1 MLQTRTYTL
10 CLALLSVVFAVTTA
24 CGSTTDPTKDS
35 RSIAESSV
43 TDWESLRPAESPNN
57 WLVAPGD
64 GGFPPP
70 DEVAPTFDVKAAI
83 LASIWKAVI
92 EDQPRTTILTVSGD
106 GLQIE
111 ATQRS
116 ALFGFVDRISSRII
130 ALDFNRAFL
139 VVYSQATVGYWHLE
153 ANRRRLKGWLN
164 ARARRISS
172 L

>member
-1 MLQTRTYTL
+1 MVQTRTSTL
-10 CLALLSVVFAVTTA
+10 GLALLSVVFAVTTA

-57 WLVAPGD
+57 WLVAPGG
-64 GGFPPP
+64 GGFPQP

-83 LASIWKAVI
+83 LASIWRAVI

-130 ALDFNRAFL
+130 PLDSDRTSL
-139 VVYSQATVGYWHLE
+139 VVYSGSTVGYWDLG

-164 ARARRISS
+164 ELERRISA